1 MSVFKTKSWLYL
13 RNPRGGVEDLDR
25 MQAAGFEG
33 VFCNIGDHTPDEW
46 QTIRGRAGAR
56 GMFCGP
62 WARTATAGN
71 AWSPYILD
79 RIIDCAEVWESPL
92 IVNCESE
99 IQGTGTEATGL
110 IAESCAGLDA
120 AIAPEPIPFDNVGW
134 WPCKEMPTL
143 PQIRAENVPSL
154 DWIIEQWHAYG
165 IDCVFPTY
173 SSWGGDTPGDFPLNA
188 PYGVYTGDDMGGNYA
203 AWSPR
208 EHSYQGCVEQNGGDD
223 MEVIGSQDGVTA
235 SMNRLRDMDPG
246 GTLLKKDA
254 SGKWPKESIDTLTQP
269 LDQWKAYD
277 KLERSLTI
285 LVEDH
290 DADVALVQ
298 NSAMGEEAPGGQ
310 E

>member
-1 MSVFKTKSWLYL
+1 MSVFKTKCWFFL

-33 VFCNIGDHTPDEW
+33 VFCNIGDHDPSEW

-71 AWSPYILD
+71 VWSPYILD
-79 RIIDCAEVWESPL
+79 RIIDCAEKWESPL

-110 IAESCAGLDA
+110 IAQQCAGLDA
-120 AIAPEPIPFDNVGW
+120 AISVEPVPFDNVGW

-143 PQIRAENVPSL
+143 PQIVPENVASL
-154 DWIIEQWHAYG
+154 DWIIGQWHAYG

-173 SSWGGDTPGDFPLNA
+173 SSWGGATPGMYPLNA
-188 PYGVYTGDDMGGNYA
+188 PYGLYTADDCGGNYA

-208 EHSYQGCVEQNGGDD
+208 EHSYQGCIEPDDGGDVD
-223 MEVIGSQDGVTA
+223 VTKIGSQDGVTA
-235 SMNRLRDMDPG
+235 SCNRLRDLDPG
-246 GTLLKKDA
+246 GTVLVKAPNDK
-254 SGKWPKESIDTLTQP
+254 GKMEWPSIDTITKP
-269 LDQWKAYD
+269 IDQWKAYD
-277 KLERSLTI
+277 KLERALSI

-290 DADVALVQ
+290 D
-298 NSAMGEEAPGGQ
+298 GGL
-310 E
+310 

>member
-62 WARTATAGN
+62 WARTATAQN
-71 AWSPYILD
+71 TFDPAILD
-79 RIIDCAEVWESPL
+79 RIIACAEAWESPL
-92 IVNCESE
+92 IVNPESE
-99 IQGTGTEATGL
+99 IQGTGTDATGL
-110 IAESCAGLDA
+110 IAERCAGLDA
-120 AIAPEPIPFDNVGW
+120 AIAPEPVPFDNVGW

-154 DWIIEQWHAYG
+154 EWIINQWHAYG
-165 IDCVFPTY
+165 IDCVYPTF

-208 EHSYQGCVEQNGGDD
+208 EFSYQGCIDGGGGIDVT
-223 MEVIGSQDGVTA
+223 VIGSQDGIA
-235 SMNRLRDMDPG
+235 AMCNRLRDLDPA

-254 SGKWPKESIDTLTQP
+254 SGKWPKDLSSLEGVPI
-269 LDQWKAYD
+269 DQWKAYD
-277 KLERSLTI
+277 KAQRALRI
-285 LVEDH
+285 LCQDH
-290 DADVALVQ
+290 DAQASL
-298 NSAMGEEAPGGQ
+298 
-310 E
+310 